1 MSTWLKKQCYFNMF
15 IVPIHNFWLPGYDS
29 EEGWSD
35 PYDLNL
41 DPSLLCNM
49 YVAIQCCHGH
59 ILCTMNIKS
68 VTSILVV
75 SM

>member
-41 DPSLLCNM
+41 DPSLQYGCS
-49 YVAIQCCHGH
+49 Y
-59 ILCTMNIKS
+59 TMLSWTHTLYNEY
-68 VTSILVV
+68 
-75 SM
+75 